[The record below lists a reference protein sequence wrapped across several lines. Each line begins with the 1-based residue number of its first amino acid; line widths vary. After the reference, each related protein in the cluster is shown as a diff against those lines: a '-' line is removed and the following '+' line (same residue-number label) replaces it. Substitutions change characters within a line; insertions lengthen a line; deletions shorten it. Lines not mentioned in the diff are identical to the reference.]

1 MFRNLVMSDI
11 LSFFSDQKKSSA
23 DIEAALL
30 DMKSNDLPWATGK
43 VFAYVYEPAP
53 DAYALI
59 KKAYM
64 LFLTEN
70 GLDPTAFSSLL
81 KMEQEVIGT
90 AIQLLNGDDKSAG
103 NFTFGGT
110 ESIILA
116 IKTARDFARDKY
128 PEKTKPNI
136 VLPVTAHAAF
146 FKACHYLCV
155 EAKIIPVNEET
166 FTPSM
171 TDYENA
177 IDENTLMLVGSSP
190 SYAHGVIDP
199 IEEIAALAKSK
210 NLLCH
215 VDACVGGMY
224 LPFAKAL
231 GYDIPNFDFSVE
243 GVTSISMDFHKYG
256 YTAKGASCILHKDR
270 ALRKYQIY
278 TCSEWSGYSLV
289 NPTVM
294 SSKTGG
300 SLAAC
305 WANLSFLGFDGFRTI
320 VEETQ
325 GAKTKVADAIQKNKH
340 LKLLGNPVMNMIAFG
355 SNSIDLFALAA
366 KMKEKGWY
374 IQLQFKHGI
383 SPTNIHLSINQA
395 NVPHI
400 DAFISDL
407 TEIVEDLANSE
418 THTALPFPQE
428 FLDSLTPE
436 MVNQLKESLGV
447 ADGEAPVDLTLINRI
462 LDAAS
467 PATRDMI
474 LKEFVNGLFR

>member
-1 MFRNLVMSDI
+1 MKGKSDFFQKERPSSQVI
-11 LSFFSDQKKSSA
+11 EGLLS
-23 DIEAALL
+23 E
-30 DMKSNDLPWATGK
+30 MKNADLPWQSGK
-43 VFAYVYEPAP
+43 VMAYVYEPSAE
-53 DAYALI
+53 AYDLI

-64 LFLTEN
+64 MFLTEN
-70 GLDPTAFSSLL
+70 GLDPTAFGSLL

-90 AIQLLNGDDKSAG
+90 ALELLNGDGNSAG

-116 IKTARDFARDKY
+116 IKTARDYARDKR
-128 PEKTKPNI
+128 PDVQRPNI

-155 EAKIIPVNEET
+155 EAKVIPVDEKT
-166 FTPSM
+166 FTPSI
-171 TDYENA
+171 DAYRDA

-199 IEEIAALAKSK
+199 IKDIAALAQEK

-224 LPFAKAL
+224 LPFAQSL
-231 GYDIPNFDFSVE
+231 GYDIPDFDFSVE

-270 ALRKYQIY
+270 AMRKYQLY
-278 TCSEWSGYSLV
+278 TCSAWSGYSIV
-289 NPTVM
+289 NPTVL

-305 WANLSFLGFDGFRTI
+305 WANLKFLGYEGYKSI
-320 VEETQ
+320 VEGTQ
-325 GAKTKVADAIQKNKH
+325 AAKTKVEEAVKANPH
-340 LKLLGNPVMNMIAFG
+340 LDLLGQPVMNMIAFG
-355 SNSIDLFALAA
+355 SDKVDLFELAGR
-366 KMKEKGWY
+366 MKQKGWY

-383 SPTNIHLSINQA
+383 SPTNIHLSINRA
-395 NVPHI
+395 NVRHI
-400 DAFISDL
+400 DNFITDL
-407 TEIVEDLANSE
+407 NAVANELAASPVEGGI
-418 THTALPFPQE
+418 PFPQE
-428 FLDSLTPE
+428 LLDSLTPE
-436 MVNQLKESLGV
+436 MVNQLKEGLGV
-447 ADGEAPVDLTLINRI
+447 GDGEAPGDLTLVNRI

-467 PATRDMI
+467 PSTRDMI